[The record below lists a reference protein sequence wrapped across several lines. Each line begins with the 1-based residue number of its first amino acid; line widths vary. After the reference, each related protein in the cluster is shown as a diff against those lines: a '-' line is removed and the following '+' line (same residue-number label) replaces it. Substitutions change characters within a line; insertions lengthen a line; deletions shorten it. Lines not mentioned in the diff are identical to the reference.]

1 MNVKLIVIRLLSI
14 VSKIKANILI
24 DRVHSVT
31 VGLIDGE
38 HKGRKTVGVFLLK
51 WLRGGFR
58 SECSGSA

>member
-31 VGLIDGE
+31 VGLIDDE
-38 HKGRKTVGVFLLK
+38 QV
-51 WLRGGFR
+51 GFR
-58 SECSGSA
+58 KGKGWCK